1 MKPRQYAAMISM
13 AWMSIFGAMN
23 LAGADPVSFRTR
35 ASQETVIYNVS
46 KEDIEAEIAFGRGVA
61 ARIFGRF
68 SRYDDEALNNYVN
81 LVGLN
86 IAAHANRPELTF
98 RFIVLA
104 TDTVNAYA
112 CPGGYIFIT
121 RGALEQM
128 SDESELAGVLAHEIA
143 HVAQKHIVKALNIH
157 GEKADAAAGIA
168 RILGSIADPTRVAF
182 SQAVDKAVDILF
194 NHGLDKTDEFEADKI
209 GTELLTLTGYDPQA
223 LERYLARIAMLSR
236 AHETI
241 SDTHPP
247 FPERIDALDRLISE
261 DGLGNI
267 QGARFKER
275 FDEHMG

>member
-1 MKPRQYAAMISM
+1 MKIGQHAAL
-13 AWMSIFGAMN
+13 FGLACMTA
-23 LAGADPVSFRTR
+23 LGAVHFAGANPESFRVR
-35 ASQETVIYNVS
+35 ASQETVLYDVS

-68 SRYDDEALNNYVN
+68 SRYDDETLTRYVN
-81 LVGLN
+81 LVGRNL
-86 IAAHANRPELTF
+86 AVHANRPELAF
-98 RFIVLA
+98 RFVVLA

-128 SDESELAGVLAHEIA
+128 SDEAELAGVLAHEIA
-143 HVAQKHIVKALNIH
+143 HITQKHIVKALNIH
-157 GEKADAAAGIA
+157 GEKADAAAGIS

-194 NHGLDKTDEFEADKI
+194 NHGLDKTDEFEADRV
-209 GTELLTLTGYDPQA
+209 GTELLALTGYDPQA
-223 LERYLARIAMLSR
+223 LDRYLAKIGKQSKV
-236 AHETI
+236 HETI

-247 FPERIDALDRLISE
+247 FAERVKALDRLILE
-261 DGLGNI
+261 TGLGNI
-267 QGARFKER
+267 KGARFKER